1 MADKGLPLN
10 RYGNRRGMHP
20 NSRAN
25 IKPAGEVQ
33 SLRFG
38 PAVSLVAL
46 LREELTH
53 IPDKALDG
61 EENKERLTNAKL
73 LVKRI
78 MKEAIEG
85 NVSLAREVLDRIDG
99 RSAQVISGPG
109 DSPIEVQQSVRL
121 ISQSE
126 MSMALEALLLYGVI
140 QALPAGDNILRI
152 EGGDGDGEEAS
163 G

>member
-1 MADKGLPLN
+1 MVDKAELPLN

-25 IKPAGEVQ
+25 IIPAGEVQ

-46 LREELTH
+46 IRQELTQ

-73 LVKRI
+73 IVKRI
-78 MKEAIEG
+78 IREAVDG
-85 NVSLAREVLDRIDG
+85 NVSLARELIDRMDG
-99 RSAQVISGPG
+99 RSVQAISGPG
-109 DSPIEVQQSVRL
+109 GSPIEIQQSVRL

-126 MSMALEALLLYGVI
+126 ISMALEALLLGGVM
-140 QALPAGDNILRI
+140 QALTGDDILRLG
-152 EGGDGDGEEAS
+152 EGDGDDNGIN
-163 G
+163 